1 MKIAIV
7 VAEFNQK
14 ITSRMYDVAL
24 ETAKKLN
31 VDVVHTSNVTGIF
44 DMPLIIDKL
53 LQRKDIDAVV
63 TLGAVV
69 KGQTK
74 HDEVIAHS
82 TARNI
87 AKLSIKYQKPV
98 SLGISGPGMAER
110 QAYARIRPVSE
121 NAVNAVVKV
130 YNEIKEI
137 EK

>member
-1 MKIAIV
+1 V

-14 ITSRMYDVAL
+14 ITSRMHDVAL
-24 ETAKKLN
+24 ETAKKL
-31 VDVVHTSNVTGIF
+31 DIEIIHTSHVPGIF

-53 LQRKDIDAVV
+53 LQRSDIDAVV
-63 TLGAVV
+63 TLGAVI

-74 HDEVIAHS
+74 HDEIIAHS

-87 AKLSIKYQKPV
+87 AKLSIKHQKPV
-98 SLGISGPGMAER
+98 SLGISGPGMQVR

-121 NAVNAVVKV
+121 NAVSAVFKV
-130 YNEIKEI
+130 YNEVQEI